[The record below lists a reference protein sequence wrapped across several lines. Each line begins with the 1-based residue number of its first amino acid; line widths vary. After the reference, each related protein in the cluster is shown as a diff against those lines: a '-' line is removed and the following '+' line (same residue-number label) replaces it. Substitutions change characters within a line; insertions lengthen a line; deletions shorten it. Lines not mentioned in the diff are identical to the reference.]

1 MVNRTGNYIQYI
13 QLLNFLLN
21 FCSDFQYYLRSQNLY
36 EKKEKERTF
45 FLTIFLG
52 ILGAVIGAV
61 AAEFTIGWTG
71 AYHDIHEECF
81 IFVIIG
87 LIVGVLIGKFSKKLF
102 STLKDNKKPS
112 DESNYDEIKKLKNLL
127 DIGAITQ
134 EEFDEKKK
142 QLLNL

>member
-1 MVNRTGNYIQYI
+1 M
-13 QLLNFLLN
+13 
-21 FCSDFQYYLRSQNLY
+21 
-36 EKKEKERTF
+36 
-45 FLTIFLG
+45 TIFLG

-61 AAEFTIGWTG
+61 AAEFTVGWTN
-71 AYHDIHEECF
+71 AYHVIQEECF

-142 QLLNL
+142 QLLNLQ